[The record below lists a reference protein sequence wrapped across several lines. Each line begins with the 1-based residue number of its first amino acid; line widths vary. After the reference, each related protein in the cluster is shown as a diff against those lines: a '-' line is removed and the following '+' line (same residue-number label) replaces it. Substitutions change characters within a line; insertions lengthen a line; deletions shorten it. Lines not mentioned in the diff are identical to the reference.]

1 MPAWVAPL
9 QKGMQL
15 QQGGRW
21 AEAADAYKEAC
32 AHEMP
37 LQQAVAARSNLGL
50 AFQNTEQYERALAA
64 YDDALKLAPTYADGH
79 HNRGNALYKLGRF
92 DDAAEAF
99 GTAVKCARSPH
110 SSTDPRH
117 ASHAP
122 RSSSLHLRFVP
133 TDGESHFNR
142 GNALDQLGRHDEA
155 AASFGAVLK
164 ITPGDEAAAYNL
176 GNSLKALGKTDEA
189 LEVYRYALK
198 RQQSGDGANPR
209 EPATHANIGY
219 TLDAA
224 GRYGEAIGAFQ
235 ASLALLPSDASV
247 HTGLGHA
254 LKSKGDMSAAA
265 DAYRKALSI
274 EPTASAAY
282 AGLGQALRTIDP
294 KGAAA
299 ALALG
304 GDSLNAEADKVR
316 AWLERQPAAADGG
329 GSARDSLYPDVFESA
344 PRCKE
349 STMADAVAMGATALA
364 AGPPMKLAGGTAG
377 WLANGWNDTALA
389 AEVGESAMRMLVMPQ
404 ARAARPSLAAPDA
417 PDPKHLFIPAS
428 IPPPPRRS
436 TPSSTPRTTRWWSP
450 RCRASTSK
458 TT

>member
-1 MPAWVAPL
+1 M
-9 QKGMQL
+9 
-15 QQGGRW
+15 
-21 AEAADAYKEAC
+21 
-32 AHEMP
+32 
-37 LQQAVAARSNLGL
+37 
-50 AFQNTEQYERALAA
+50 
-64 YDDALKLAPTYADGH
+64 
-79 HNRGNALYKLGRF
+79 
-92 DDAAEAF
+92 
-99 GTAVKCARSPH
+99 
-110 SSTDPRH
+110 
-117 ASHAP
+117 
-122 RSSSLHLRFVP
+122 P

-189 LEVYRYALK
+189 LGVYRYALK
-198 RQQSGDGANPR
+198 RQQSGGGGGGGANPR

-235 ASLALLPSDASV
+235 ASLALLPTDASV

-316 AWLERQPAAADGG
+316 AWLGRQPAAADGG
-329 GSARDSLYPDVFESA
+329 GSARDSLYPEVFESA
-344 PRCKE
+344 PRCKQ

-404 ARAARPSLAAPDA
+404 ARDSPSLAPHPPHSRPHISHPVLLLATQAEHPELDTTHDA
-417 PDPKHLFIPAS
+417 MVEPAMS
-428 IPPPPRRS
+428 GVYFRDYLALLDR
-436 TPSSTPRTTRWWSP
+436 TATTREFAVYIAQFNLLNLPALMAQVCLPEALPSASLSLANFWVGGALMRNGLHFDNYDNLLFQIKGSK
-450 RCRASTSK
+450 RALIFPPTDTEKLYYTAANIRRHNFSW
-458 TT
+458 

>member
-1 MPAWVAPL
+1 M
-9 QKGMQL
+9 
-15 QQGGRW
+15 
-21 AEAADAYKEAC
+21 
-32 AHEMP
+32 
-37 LQQAVAARSNLGL
+37 
-50 AFQNTEQYERALAA
+50 
-64 YDDALKLAPTYADGH
+64 
-79 HNRGNALYKLGRF
+79 
-92 DDAAEAF
+92 
-99 GTAVKCARSPH
+99 
-110 SSTDPRH
+110 
-117 ASHAP
+117 
-122 RSSSLHLRFVP
+122 
-133 TDGESHFNR
+133 
-142 GNALDQLGRHDEA
+142 
-155 AASFGAVLK
+155 LK

-189 LEVYRYALK
+189 LGVYRYALK
-198 RQQSGDGANPR
+198 RQQSGGGGGGANPR

-235 ASLALLPSDASV
+235 SALALLPSDASV

-349 STMADAVAMGATALA
+349 STMADAVAMGTKALA

-404 ARAARPSLAAPDA
+404 ARAARHTLAADPTSADLTTPDR
-417 PDPKHLFIPAS
+417 PHL
-428 IPPPPRRS
+428 
-436 TPSSTPRTTRWWSP
+436 
-450 RCRASTSK
+450 
-458 TT
+458 